1 LKKSLQPFLLP
12 MIKKQDVQILDF
24 KPSSIDE
31 ILEIEH
37 CCFDS
42 PWSKEMF
49 LNLPEQISRFKTA
62 RIADEKIAGYCL
74 YNIVAEQADILS
86 IAVHPLY
93 RRQGFAFKLMENM
106 IKDCF
111 AHRVEEIFLEAA
123 ISNVPAL
130 NLYAAFGFE
139 KISIRKNYYENE
151 DAFTLRK
158 TL

>member
-12 MIKKQDVQILDF
+12 MIKNEDVQILDF
-24 KPSSIDE
+24 NPSSIDE

-49 LNLPEQISRFKTA
+49 LNLPEQTARFKTVHSA
-62 RIADEKIAGYCL
+62 NGKIAGYCL
-74 YNIVAEQADILS
+74 YNIVEEQADLLS
-86 IAVHPLY
+86 IAVHPFY
-93 RRQGFAFKLMENM
+93 RRQGFAFKMLESM

-111 AHRVEEIFLEAA
+111 AHQVKEIFLEVAP
-123 ISNVPAL
+123 SNTSAL

-139 KISIRKNYYENE
+139 KISVRKNYYENE
-151 DAFTLRK
+151 DAFILRK